1 MALPDKN
8 DKPKVSV
15 IWFKRDLRVH
25 DHEPLMRALAANHAI
40 IPLYVIEPDLW
51 QQPTSA
57 RRHWHFIHDCLV
69 DLRAQFSKW
78 NHPFYIR
85 IGCITD
91 SLKALRQTYQ
101 IDGVYAHQET
111 GNQWSFARDK
121 HVHAFC
127 QSAKIPLIELPNA
140 GVARAF
146 GNRDKWA
153 SLRAKR
159 MAEDRL
165 IPPTHLPTP
174 LPAHIAPH
182 CAFLSDEGQLPDKNN
197 PLFGAPIIRGD
208 QTQTGGRAQAI
219 ALLTSFLT
227 KRKSGYI
234 RQLASPSRASESCL
248 RLSPHLA
255 YGTISSREVVQT
267 IQNYLSDP
275 HNHCTAYDKRIG
287 RAVLSRLAW
296 RCHFMQKLEDEPAIE
311 KQAMHPFYETVRADS
326 YRDSYYQAW
335 AQGQTGYPL
344 IDACMRSL
352 LQTGWLPFRMRA
364 MLVSFA
370 SYHLW
375 LDWRDTAP
383 HLARLFT
390 DYEPG
395 IHYSQFQMQSGVTGI
410 NTIRIYNPLKQS
422 DDHDKDGK
430 FIKKWCPELQNL
442 PSNYIAA
449 PHLMPP
455 AEALMIGF
463 QIGKDYPLPIVDNE
477 AAMRLARDKIFTI
490 RSQDDFAHHARAVF
504 QKLGSR
510 NRPTT
515 RRPRKKAAKADASQ
529 LSLF

>member
-1 MALPDKN
+1 MMIDGKTESIH
-8 DKPKVSV
+8 KPKVSV

-25 DHEPLMRALAANHAI
+25 DHEPLMRALSAGHPI
-40 IPLYVIEPDLW
+40 IPLYVVEPDLW

-57 RRHWHFIHDCLV
+57 RRHWHFIHDSLSE
-69 DLRAQFSKW
+69 LRAQFRKW

-85 IGCITD
+85 IGCLTD
-91 SLKALRQTYQ
+91 CLAALSDDYQ

-111 GNQWSFARDK
+111 GNQWSYDRDK
-121 HVHAFC
+121 RVQAFC
-127 QSAKIPLIELPNA
+127 QQAQIPLIELPNA

-153 SLRAKR
+153 PLRARR
-159 MAEDRL
+159 MSEDRF
-165 IPPTHLPTP
+165 IPPRHLPDNP
-174 LPAHIAPH
+174 PYP
-182 CAFLSDEGQLPDKNN
+182 CAFLSDEGHLPEKDH
-197 PLFGAPIIRGD
+197 PMFGAPIIQGD
-208 QTQTGGRAQAI
+208 QTQKGGRKQAI
-219 ALLTSFLT
+219 SLLTSFL
-227 KRKSGYI
+227 KERKSGYI
-234 RQLASPSRASESCL
+234 KHLASPRLAADSCL

-275 HNHCTAYDKRIG
+275 AHNCTAYDKRIG

-296 RCHFMQKLEDEPAIE
+296 RCHFMQKLEDEPSIE
-311 KQAMHPFYETVRADS
+311 THAMHPYYEKVRAGS
-326 YRDSYYQAW
+326 YREAYYQAW
-335 AQGQTGYPL
+335 AEGRTGYPL

-352 LQTGWLPFRMRA
+352 IRTGWLPFRMRA

-422 DDHDKDGK
+422 DDHDKDGV
-430 FIKKWCPELQNL
+430 FIRRWCPELQSV
-442 PSNYIAA
+442 PDSYIAA

-463 QIGKDYPLPIVDNE
+463 QIGDDYPLPIVDNE
-477 AAMRLARDKIFTI
+477 AAMRLARDQIFSV
-490 RSQDDFAHHARAVF
+490 RNQDHFEHHARNVF

-510 NRPTT
+510 NRPIT
-515 RRPRKKAAKADASQ
+515 RRRRKKATLPHTSQ